1 MSQRQPRREDHK
13 EEGIKYGDVF
23 NVEGDLANK
32 KVAPVDAAMMEKA
45 ENAMLGK
52 IQKGGAAAA
61 MQSAAAKNERD
72 GVVSHSDMSN
82 IAADGGISIT
92 ETDLSGRQVI
102 SESVGGQVVHR
113 LEEKERKIYKLVE
126 VVEQF
131 SKKSP
136 LNSMAPPNL
145 AQDIGSGG
153 ITIGEAL
160 EATVLTAGKK
170 AVEWSDAAA
179 IQAAEVRA
187 TGRTNIVP
195 GGVAA
200 AAQSAATLNAR
211 ATKEEEKTRLED
223 ILVDATSK
231 LPADRPA
238 TRRDAEGV
246 TGAEMR
252 NDPNLTTH
260 PGGVSA
266 SVAAAARLNQS
277 TN

>member
-1 MSQRQPRREDHK
+1 MSQEQPRKEDRQ
-13 EEGIKYGDVF
+13 EEGIKYGDVLDVQG
-23 NVEGDLANK
+23 NVRSK
-32 KVAPVDAAMMEKA
+32 PVAPVDAAIMQKA
-45 ENAMLGK
+45 ESQKLGK
-52 IQKGGAAAA
+52 TEKGG
-61 MQSAAAKNERD
+61 AAAKNERD
-72 GVVSHSDMSN
+72 GVMGHNDMSN
-82 IAADGGISIT
+82 AAAGGGASVT
-92 ETDLSGRQVI
+92 ETDAPGRQVM
-102 SESVGGQVVHR
+102 SESVGEQVVQKSV
-113 LEEKERKIYKLVE
+113 EEKGKKVNKLVE

-131 SKKSP
+131 SKKAPVNAMTSP
-136 LNSMAPPNL
+136 SLV
-145 AQDIGSGG
+145 QDMGGGSGG

-170 AVEWSDAAA
+170 TVEWSDAAA

-211 ATKEEEKTRLED
+211 VTKEEDKTKLAD
-223 ILVDATSK
+223 ILADATSK
-231 LPADRPA
+231 LPSDRAA

-266 SVAAAARLNQS
+266 SVAAAARLNQTS
-277 TN
+277 N

>member
-1 MSQRQPRREDHK
+1 MSKEQPRR

-23 NVEGDLANK
+23 NVKGDLASES
-32 KVAPVDAAMMEKA
+32 VAPVDAAMMQNA

-52 IQKGGAAAA
+52 TQKGGAAAA
-61 MQSAAAKNERD
+61 MQSAATKNERD
-72 GVVSHSDMSN
+72 GVVGHDYMSS
-82 IAADGGISIT
+82 IAADGGVTIT
-92 ETDLSGRQVI
+92 DRSDLSGRQVI
-102 SESVGGQVVHR
+102 SESVGGQVLHK
-113 LEEKERKIYKLVE
+113 LEEKERKMNKLAE

-131 SKKSP
+131 SQKVPTKVKE
-136 LNSMAPPNL
+136 M
-145 AQDIGSGG
+145 GSGGTGSG

-170 AVEWSDAAA
+170 SVEWSDAAA

-211 ATKEEEKTRLED
+211 TKRDEDKTKLAD
-223 ILVDATSK
+223 ILADATSK

-266 SVAAAARLNQS
+266 SVAAAARLNNP
-277 TN
+277 TIN